1 MAPVGWPYYLLR
13 RGRSMETRGARG
25 YEDGILY
32 KVDDR
37 PPLNLSVVLAI
48 QHIMAAFGGIVAVP
62 LIVGGR

>member
-1 MAPVGWPYYLLR
+1 
-13 RGRSMETRGARG
+13 METRGARG